1 MSIFSRNTSS
11 EIDAMST
18 RQFFLQCKF
27 SDIIGTTRILR
38 VARYARESTNHA
50 DQLRALENQTQRMDE
65 FISENVYFTIEEN
78 HRYTDKGISG
88 RTVEDR
94 TAFNIMLEAARRR
107 EFDVIIVQDVCRFAR
122 NIRELFNIIYEL
134 KEYDIGVLI
143 LDGSYW
149 TFNMDETELL
159 RLAIDAGMAQG
170 ESMRT
175 SKRVNRGVESY
186 RANGQ
191 LVVSG
196 LFGYEYVKAVER
208 KDNTFRIDPVN
219 GLTVKT
225 IFELYTHPDLK
236 KRMGSQKIANYLIE
250 HRMHTAKGD
259 LGWTASK
266 VNRVLKN
273 EKYMGYI
280 LYGKFKVEDT
290 MTKKKVATKIKP
302 IREDVYD
309 KEGNLIAK
317 CNLIK
322 GDWEPIVSEEM
333 WWFAYDIRA
342 NKAATY
348 IYSVKGNVVNGLRES
363 VDVIANKSFCQCGYS
378 LSPQY
383 VHVARD
389 GKPVQLRYKC
399 RHQVN
404 SKSRAYQETHK
415 QQLTENQCDLPAV
428 AETKMWLM
436 SLKVFERV
444 FGDTKDAILETIEI
458 IKKSRL
464 LTNTSSNGISIEK
477 LQGDL
482 KTVEK
487 QLDNLYLDKLEE
499 KIDENTYKRLSV
511 RLKDSKEK
519 LESSIAEYHINVA
532 KVNKDLFDIKAIE
545 RRLNTYVDYSGTRVS
560 DEMIDLFVERIIHR
574 ENDEFLW
581 VINLSGI
588 RSDTRKYRIAEY
600 SKEYADELRSD
611 ESFDIVDQFM
621 ISVEECK
628 AYITSESI
636 NRRFV
641 PKFWRPITV
650 KIAIK

>member
-1 MSIFSRNTSS
+1 MSVYSRNSTT
-11 EIDAMST
+11 EIEGMST

-27 SDIIGTTRILR
+27 SDIMETTRMLR

-50 DQLRALENQTQRMDE
+50 DQLRALENQTQRLDVFIDE
-65 FISENVYFTIEEN
+65 HVYFTIEKN

-88 RTVEDR
+88 RTIEDR
-94 TAFNIMLEAARRR
+94 TAFNLMLEAARRR

-122 NIRELFNIIYEL
+122 NIRELFNVIYEL

-143 LDGSYW
+143 IDGSYW

-175 SKRVNRGVESY
+175 SKRVARGVDSY

-208 KDNTFRIDPVN
+208 RDNTFRIDPVD
-219 GLTVKT
+219 GLTVRT
-225 IFELYTHPDLK
+225 IFELYTHPDAE

-250 HRMHTAKGD
+250 HRMKTAQGD
-259 LGWTASK
+259 YNWTPSK

-273 EKYMGYI
+273 EKYMGYM
-280 LYGKFKVEDT
+280 LYGKFKIEDT

-309 KEGNLIAK
+309 ADGKLIEK
-317 CNLIK
+317 CNLVK
-322 GDWEPIVSEEM
+322 GSWEPIVSEEM
-333 WWFAYDIRA
+333 WWLAYDIRA

-383 VHVARD
+383 VHVAKD
-389 GKPVQLRYKC
+389 GKPIQLRYKC
-399 RHQVN
+399 RHQIN
-404 SKSRAYQETHK
+404 SKSKAYQETHK
-415 QQLTENQCDLPAV
+415 MQLTENQCDLPAV

-444 FGDTKDAILETIEI
+444 FGDTKESILETIKI
-458 IKKSRL
+458 IKRSRAL
-464 LTNTSSNGISIEK
+464 VNTSSYGISVEK
-477 LQGDL
+477 LQSDL
-482 KTVEK
+482 KTVEL

-499 KIDENTYKRLSV
+499 KIDDNTFKRLSA
-511 RLKDSKEK
+511 RLNNSKEE
-519 LESSIAEYHINVA
+519 LEKSIAEYNLNVA
-532 KVNKDLFDIKAIE
+532 KVNKDSFDIKAIE
-545 RRLNTYVDYSGTRVS
+545 ERLNTYVDFSGYKVS

-574 ENDEFLW
+574 ENDEFVW
-581 VINLSGI
+581 VMNLSGI
-588 RSDTRKYRIAEY
+588 RSDTRQYRIMEY
-600 SKEYADELRSD
+600 SKEYADALQSD
-611 ESFDIVDQFM
+611 DTFDIVDQFM
-621 ISVEECK
+621 ISLEDCK
-628 AYITSESI
+628 EYMLSEKV
-636 NRRFV
+636 NRKFV
-641 PKFWRPITV
+641 AKFWRPITV